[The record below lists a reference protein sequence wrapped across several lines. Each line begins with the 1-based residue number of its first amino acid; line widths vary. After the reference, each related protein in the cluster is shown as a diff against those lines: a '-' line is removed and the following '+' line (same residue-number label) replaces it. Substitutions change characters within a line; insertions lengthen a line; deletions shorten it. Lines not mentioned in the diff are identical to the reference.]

1 MNDIIKI
8 ENGHLAA
15 QTIEYIRATEARM
28 KKEKEEYDAFKAE
41 LLKAMEQNG
50 VVKIDTDEVL
60 INYVVPTNREAF
72 DSKSFKDDFPD
83 LYDHYVKISPVKASV
98 RIKVK

>member
-8 ENGHLAA
+8 ENGHLAS
-15 QTIEYIRATEARM
+15 QTIEYIRATETRM

-41 LLKAMEQNG
+41 LLQAMEQNC

-60 INYVVPTNREAF
+60 INYVASTNRETF
-72 DSKSFKDDFPD
+72 DSKAFKADMPD
-83 LYDHYVKISPVKASV
+83 LYNEYVKFSEVKPSV

>member
-1 MNDIIKI
+1 
-8 ENGHLAA
+8 
-15 QTIEYIRATEARM
+15 M
-28 KKEKEEYDAFKAE
+28 KKEKEEYDAFKSE

-60 INYVVPTNREAF
+60 INYVASTNRETL
-72 DSKSFKDDFPD
+72 DSKAFKDDFPD
-83 LYDHYVKISPVKASV
+83 LYDNYVKISAVKPSV

>member
-41 LLKAMEQNG
+41 LLQAMEQNN

-60 INYVVPTNREAF
+60 INYVAATNRETF
-72 DSKSFKDDFPD
+72 DSKAFKADMPD
-83 LYDHYVKISPVKASV
+83 LYNEYVKFSEVKPSV

>member
-1 MNDIIKI
+1 MNDIIRI
-8 ENGHLAA
+8 ENGQLAV

-41 LLKAMEQNG
+41 LIQAMEQNG

-60 INYVVPTNREAF
+60 INYVAATNRETF
-72 DSKSFKDDFPD
+72 DSKAFKADMPD
-83 LYDHYVKISPVKASV
+83 LYNEYIKFSEVKPSV

>member
-1 MNDIIKI
+1 MNDIIRI

-15 QTIEYIRATEARM
+15 QTVEYIRAIEARM

-41 LLKAMEQNG
+41 LLQAMEQNG

-60 INYVVPTNREAF
+60 INYVAATNRETF
-72 DSKSFKDDFPD
+72 DSKAFKADMPD
-83 LYDHYVKISPVKASV
+83 LYNEYVKFSEVKPSV

>member
-8 ENGHLAA
+8 ENGHLAV
-15 QTIEYIRATEARM
+15 QTIEYIRAIEARM

-41 LLKAMEQNG
+41 LLQAMEQNG

-60 INYVVPTNREAF
+60 INYVAATNRETF
-72 DSKSFKDDFPD
+72 DSKAFKADMPD
-83 LYDHYVKISPVKASV
+83 LYNEYVKFSEVKPSV

>member
-1 MNDIIKI
+1 MNDIIRI
-8 ENGHLAA
+8 ENGQLAV

-28 KKEKEEYDAFKAE
+28 KKEKEEYDSFKAE

-60 INYVVPTNREAF
+60 INYVAATNRETF
-72 DSKSFKDDFPD
+72 DSKAFKADMPD
-83 LYDHYVKISPVKASV
+83 LYNEYVKFSEVKPSV

>member
-1 MNDIIKI
+1 MNDIIRI
-8 ENGHLAA
+8 ENGQLAV

-41 LLKAMEQNG
+41 LLQAMEQNG

-60 INYVVPTNREAF
+60 INYVTSTNRETF
-72 DSKSFKDDFPD
+72 DSKAFKADMPD
-83 LYDHYVKISPVKASV
+83 LYNEYVKFSEVKPSV

>member
-1 MNDIIKI
+1 MNDIIRI
-8 ENGHLAA
+8 ENGQLAV

-41 LLKAMEQNG
+41 LLQAMEQNG

-60 INYVVPTNREAF
+60 INYIPSTIRETF
-72 DSKSFKDDFPD
+72 DSKAFEDDFPD
-83 LYDHYVKISPVKASV
+83 LYDHYVKMSKVKPSV